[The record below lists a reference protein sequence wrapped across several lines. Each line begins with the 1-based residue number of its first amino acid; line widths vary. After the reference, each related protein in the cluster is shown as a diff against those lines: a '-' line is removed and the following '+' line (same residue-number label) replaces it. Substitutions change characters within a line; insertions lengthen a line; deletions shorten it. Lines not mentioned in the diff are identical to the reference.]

1 MSTHLP
7 TQARVVII
15 GGGIIGCSV
24 AYHLTKLGWT
34 DVVLLEQGQL
44 SCGTTWHA
52 AGLVGQLRA
61 QESMTKLIRYST
73 ALYAELE
80 ADTGLATGWKQC
92 GSLSVARTAERMT
105 QLKRTAAVA
114 RAYGVSC
121 EVIGPKEAGELWPP
135 MRTDDLHGA
144 VWLPGDGKANPTDL
158 TQALARGARQRGARI
173 VENTR
178 VTAIH
183 TRAASKGREASGVA
197 WRDKEGNEG
206 AIAAQVVVNCAGQW
220 AKSVGRLC
228 GVTVPL
234 HSAEHYYIVTERIAG
249 VHPDLP
255 VMRDPDGYIYFKEEV
270 GGLVM
275 GGFEPDAKPWG
286 MNGIPENFEF
296 QLLPDDWDQFQIL
309 MENALQRVPALETA
323 QVRQFY
329 NGPESFTPDNN
340 FMLGEAPELRNFY
353 VGAGFNSMGIASAG
367 GAGMALA
374 EWIVAGEPTM
384 DLWPVDIRRFAR
396 FNGNDTW
403 LHDRVKETLGLHY
416 AMPWPNRELDSARPF
431 RRSPLYALLRDEG
444 ACFGSKMGW
453 ERPNFFAPSL
463 EEARIEY
470 AFGQQN
476 WLSWSG
482 EEHRACRE
490 GVALFDMTS
499 FSKFLVKGRDA
510 EAVLQRI
517 VANDVAVPVGT
528 AVYTGMLNERGGYE
542 SDFTLTRVADD
553 QYLLVTGSAQT
564 TRDFDTL
571 DKRIP
576 PDSHCML
583 VDVTSQYAVLAVMGP
598 RARDLLASVSKAD
611 WSNEGFAFGQSRE
624 VDIGYA
630 TVRATRISYVG
641 ELGWELY
648 VPVEFAVGVYET
660 LHAAGK
666 RFGLKNA
673 GYYALESLRIE
684 KGYRAWGRELSPDTN
699 PFEAGLAFAC
709 KLDKDMPFIGRDALV
724 RLRDVPLQRRLV
736 VFTADGASNR
746 MLWGGEAILR
756 DGKAVGFVS
765 SAAFGHTFGCPVA
778 MGYVKRDDG
787 APLDQTWLTNG
798 RYQIDVAG
806 DLLPATLH
814 LKAPYDP
821 ASARIKS

>member
-1 MSTHLP
+1 MSTNIPQH
-7 TQARVVII
+7 ARVVIV
-15 GGGIIGCSV
+15 GGGIVGCSV
-24 AYHLTKLGWT
+24 AYHLTKMGWT

-114 RAYGVSC
+114 RAYGVDC
-121 EVIGPKEAGELWPP
+121 DVISPSEAGDLWPV
-135 MRTDDLHGA
+135 MRTDDLLGA

-158 TQALARGARQRGARI
+158 TQALARGARTRGARI

-183 TRAASKGREASGVA
+183 TRQTPGGREVSGLA
-197 WRDKEGNEG
+197 WRNKDGDEG
-206 AIAAQVVVNCAGQW
+206 AISAEIVVNCAGQW
-220 AKSVGRLC
+220 AKAVGRLC
-228 GVTVPL
+228 DVTVPL

-255 VMRDPDGYIYFKEEV
+255 VMRDPDGFIYFKEEV

-275 GGFEPDAKPWG
+275 GGFEPNAKPWG

-309 MENALQRVPALETA
+309 MENALERVPALETA

-340 FMLGEAPELRNFY
+340 FILGEAPELRHFF

-374 EWIVAGEPTM
+374 EWIVAGTPTM

-416 AMPWPNRELDSARPF
+416 AMPWPNRELDTARPF
-431 RRSPLYALLRDEG
+431 RRSPLYPMLREEG
-444 ACFGSKMGW
+444 ASFGSKMGW
-453 ERPNFFAPSL
+453 ERPNFFAPSV
-463 EEARIEY
+463 ADAKIDY

-476 WLSWSG
+476 WLPWSG
-482 EEHRACRE
+482 AEHRACRE

-510 EAVLQRI
+510 EDVLQGI
-517 VANDVAVPVGT
+517 VTNDVAVPTGT
-528 AVYTGMLNERGGYE
+528 TVYTGMLNERGTYE
-542 SDFTLTRVADD
+542 SDFTLTRLAGD
-553 QYLLVTGSAQT
+553 QYLIVSGSAQT
-564 TRDFDTL
+564 TRDFDYIEKAIPH
-571 DKRIP
+571 DK
-576 PDSHCML
+576 HCTL
-583 VDVTSQYAVLAVMGP
+583 VDVTGQYAVLAVMGP
-598 RARDLLASVSKAD
+598 RSRELLQSISKAD
-611 WSNEGFAFGQSRE
+611 WSNAAFPFGQSRE

-630 TVRATRISYVG
+630 TVRATRLTYVG

-648 VPVEFAVGVYET
+648 VPVEFAAGVYEA
-660 LHAAGK
+660 LHGAGK
-666 RFGLKNA
+666 PFGLVNA
-673 GYYALESLRIE
+673 GYYAIDSLRIE
-684 KGYRAWGRELSPDTN
+684 KGYRAWSRELTPDFN
-699 PFEAGLAFAC
+699 PFEAGLSFAC
-709 KLDKDMPFIGRDALV
+709 KLNKEIPFRGREALLK
-724 RLRDVPLQRRLV
+724 LREAPLRRRMV
-736 VFTADGASNR
+736 VLTADGAADR

-756 DGKAVGFVS
+756 DGKPVGFVS

-778 MGYVKRDDG
+778 MGYINNPEGTADT
-787 APLDQTWLTNG
+787 AYLTSG
-798 RYQIDVAG
+798 RYEIDVAG
-806 DLLPATLH
+806 DLLPATVH

-821 ASARIKS
+821 RSERVKS

>member
-1 MSTHLP
+1 MSTPLP
-7 TQARVVII
+7 QHARVVIV
-15 GGGIIGCSV
+15 GGGIVGCSV
-24 AYHLTKLGWT
+24 AYHLTKMGWT

-114 RAYGVSC
+114 RAYGVTC
-121 EVIGPKEAGELWPP
+121 DVIGPKEAGDLWPV
-135 MRTDDLHGA
+135 MRTDDLLGA

-158 TQALARGARQRGARI
+158 TQALARGARTRGARI

-183 TRAASKGREASGVA
+183 TRKTRGGREVSGLA
-197 WRDKEGNEG
+197 WRNKDGAEGTINAE
-206 AIAAQVVVNCAGQW
+206 IVVNCAGQW
-220 AKSVGRLC
+220 AKAVGRLC
-228 GVTVPL
+228 DVTVPL

-255 VMRDPDGYIYFKEEV
+255 VMRDPDGFIYFKEEV

-275 GGFEPDAKPWG
+275 GGFEPNAKPWG

-296 QLLPDDWDQFQIL
+296 QLLPDDWDQFEIL
-309 MENALQRVPALETA
+309 MENALQRVPALESA

-340 FMLGEAPELRNFY
+340 FILGEAPELRHFF

-367 GAGMALA
+367 GASMALA
-374 EWIVAGEPTM
+374 EWIVAGTPTM

-431 RRSPLYALLRDEG
+431 RRSPLYPMLRDVG
-444 ACFGSKMGW
+444 ATFGSKMGW
-453 ERPNFFAPSL
+453 ERPNFFAPSVA
-463 EEARIEY
+463 EAKIDY

-476 WLSWSG
+476 WLPWSG
-482 EEHRACRE
+482 AEHRACRE

-510 EAVLQRI
+510 EDVLQGI
-517 VANDVAVPVGT
+517 VANDVAVPPGT
-528 AVYTGMLNERGGYE
+528 TVYTGMFNERGTYE
-542 SDFTLTRVADD
+542 SDFTLTRLAAD
-553 QYLLVTGSAQT
+553 QYLIVTGSAQT
-564 TRDFDTL
+564 TRDFDYIEKSIPH
-571 DKRIP
+571 DK
-576 PDSHCML
+576 HCML
-583 VDVTSQYAVLAVMGP
+583 VDVTGQYAVLAVMGP
-598 RARDLLASVSKAD
+598 RSRELLQSISKAD
-611 WSNEGFAFGQSRE
+611 WSNAGFPFGQSRE

-630 TVRATRISYVG
+630 TVRATRLTYVG

-648 VPVEFAVGVYET
+648 VPVEFAAGVFET

-666 RFGLKNA
+666 PFGLLNA
-673 GYYALESLRIE
+673 GYYAIDSLRIE
-684 KGYRAWGRELSPDTN
+684 KGYRAWGRELTPDSN
-699 PFEAGLAFAC
+699 PFEAGLSFAC
-709 KLDKDMPFIGRDALV
+709 KLNKEIPFRGREALLK
-724 RLRDVPLQRRLV
+724 LRDEPLRRRMV
-736 VFTADGASNR
+736 VLTADGAADR

-756 DGKAVGFVS
+756 DGKPVGFVS
-765 SAAFGHTFGCPVA
+765 SAAFGHTVGCPVA
-778 MGYVKRDDG
+778 MGYVNNPDG
-787 APLDQTWLTNG
+787 IADAAYLTSG
-798 RYQIDVAG
+798 RYEIDVAG

-821 ASARIKS
+821 RSERVKS